1 MKMTCTKACV
11 YPSCAL
17 VCLLLMGICSGGASC
32 SDLDI
37 RAGLG
42 YAIGQECGG
51 NTSVSRETVLSS
63 RCPDTERSGQEC
75 CRSFPDSSFRFGCYG
90 GLVLPN
96 QTKSM
101 TLTTFTWIRVVTNDA
116 VLANNGLPAQS
127 PGTANAALPFLRT
140 VVLLT

>member
-32 SDLDI
+32 SGLDNQ
-37 RAGLG
+37 AGLG

-51 NTSVSRETVLSS
+51 NTSVSRETVLSF

-75 CRSFPDSSFRFGCYG
+75 WQHCSDSRFRFGCGG

-101 TLTTFTWIRVVTNDA
+101 TFTTFTWIGVVTNDA
-116 VLANNGLPAQS
+116 VLAKNGLPAQS

-140 VVLLT
+140 VILLT